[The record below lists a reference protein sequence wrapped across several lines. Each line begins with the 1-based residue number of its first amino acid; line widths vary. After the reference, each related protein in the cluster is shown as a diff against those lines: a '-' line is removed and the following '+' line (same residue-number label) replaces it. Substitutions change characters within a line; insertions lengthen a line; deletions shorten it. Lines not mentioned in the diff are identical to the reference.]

1 VGEESEQLRREIDR
15 TRLELGTDVDAL
27 TEKVSPKRAVERRVD
42 RTKDAVGGLK
52 EKVMGTT
59 SDVTASSGENLSSAA
74 SGVQDGVHTAAA
86 TAAATVG
93 DTASTAATAARRQTQ
108 GNPLAAG
115 LIAFGVGWL
124 VSSLLPASQKER
136 ELAHQIKDQAEPAV
150 QAAGQQAGQ
159 ALAEVQDNLQEPA
172 QQAVQSVKDTATDAA
187 GTVKEEARSAAGD
200 VEMPL
205 GIEGG
210 HIHSVPLAAPRR
222 GPPVALTHDHQ
233 QRPTKHLGG
242 PVPTPAGAP
251 VQAREPDGPR

>member
-1 VGEESEQLRREIDR
+1 VGEESEELRREIDR

-42 RTKDAVGGLK
+42 KTKDAVGGLK

-59 SDVTASSGENLSSAA
+59 SDVTASTGDSLSGAA
-74 SGVQDGVHTAAA
+74 SGMQDGVH

-136 ELAHQIKDQAEPAV
+136 ELAHQVKDQAQPAV
-150 QAAGQQAGQ
+150 QAVGQQAGQ
-159 ALAEVQDNLQEPA
+159 ALAEVKDNLQEPA
-172 QQAVQSVKDTATDAA
+172 QQAVQSVKDSAADAA

-200 VEMPL
+200 VKDQAQDS
-205 GIEGG
+205 GQQ
-210 HIHSVPLAAPRR
+210 VRQQAPS
-222 GPPVALTHDHQ
+222 AN
-233 QRPTKHLGG
+233 
-242 PVPTPAGAP
+242 
-251 VQAREPDGPR
+251 